1 MEDNRSLYKVFVEK
15 GIYPLILTGIVLIFV
30 GFFLI
35 AQSVSGQLLPH
46 DVHNLGMTTAQL
58 SFFNEGKVLKFM
70 FHDRVAFGGSL
81 ISVGLL
87 YSWLAAFPLKQGKA
101 WAWWLFVISGLSGFG
116 SFLTYLGYGYLD
128 SWHGIGT
135 LLLFPLYI
143 AGLYYSYSSITGPKT
158 IRYLL
163 IKNADTRLNSKLGL
177 GNIFLLFTSVGLFL
191 GGITIMIVGMT
202 TVFVPQD
209 LGYMQIKVCGLTQF
223 NSKLIP
229 IIAHDRASFG
239 GGLAT
244 IGVMFFFSIWC
255 SKPGRGLWEILALSM
270 SVGFSTAIGV
280 HFWIKYF
287 DFWHIAPAYFG
298 LLVFYIGLFLTYK
311 EMVKDNVHDPE
322 IMN

>member
-1 MEDNRSLYKVFVEK
+1 MEANHGLYKIVVAK
-15 GIYPLILTGIVLIFV
+15 GYFPLMLTGIILVFV
-30 GFFLI
+30 GIFLI
-35 AQSVSGQLLPH
+35 AQSLTGQLLPH
-46 DVHNLGMTTAQL
+46 DIHNLGMTTAQL
-58 SFFNEGKVLKFM
+58 AYINDGKVLKFM

-87 YSWLAAFPLKQGKA
+87 YMWLTAFPLKQGKA
-101 WAWWLFVISGLSGFG
+101 WAWWVFILSGFSGFG

-135 LLLFPLYI
+135 LCLIPLYV
-143 AGLYYSYSSITGPKT
+143 AGIYYSYGSLQEPKT
-158 IRYLL
+158 FRTLL
-163 IKNADTRLNSKLGL
+163 VKQANTTLNSKLGL
-177 GNIFLLFTSVGLFL
+177 GNLFLLFTSVGLFL
-191 GGITIMIVGMT
+191 GGITIMIVGIT

-255 SKPGRGLWEILALSM
+255 SKPSRNLWEILALFV
-270 SVGFSTAIGV
+270 SVGFISAIGV
-280 HFWIKYF
+280 HFWIQYL

-298 LLVFYIGLFLTYK
+298 LLVFYTGLFLTYK
-311 EMVKDNVHDPE
+311 GMVKKEYV
-322 IMN
+322 